1 MNIYAKEGTKVKV
14 LFDEKGIMN
23 GTDSDKEHAE
33 RHLKALSRYTIDHT
47 EVSSWHTTVYLKE
60 LPNIPFNSVH
70 FEEVPPAEQPP
81 LKNNKTKK
89 QKLIDDSNELIAIFD
104 GWELVEED
112 MVQKFKKNG
121 FWLYNSELRYHSK
134 WDYLIPIWYK
144 FRDLR
149 IEDLKAEIEH
159 SGFKLNI
166 SYCICY
172 RDIDSAFQAIV
183 SGIQWYN
190 SINKTL

>member
-1 MNIYAKEGTKVKV
+1 MSMNIYAKEGTKVKV

-33 RHLKALSRYTIDHT
+33 RHLTALSRYTIDHT

-70 FEEVPPAEQPP
+70 FEEVPPKQPP

-112 MVQKFKKNG
+112 MVQRFKKNG
-121 FWLYNSELRYHSK
+121 YWLYNSELRYHSK
-134 WDYLIPIWYK
+134 WDYLIPIWHK
-144 FRDLR
+144 FRDL
-149 IEDLKAEIEH
+149 IFEDEKNEH
-159 SGFKLNI
+159 NHSNFKYNI
-166 SYCICY
+166 SYRICY
-172 RDIDSAFQAIV
+172 GTINDAFISIV
-183 SGIQWYN
+183 SAIQWYN
-190 SINKTL
+190 SIK